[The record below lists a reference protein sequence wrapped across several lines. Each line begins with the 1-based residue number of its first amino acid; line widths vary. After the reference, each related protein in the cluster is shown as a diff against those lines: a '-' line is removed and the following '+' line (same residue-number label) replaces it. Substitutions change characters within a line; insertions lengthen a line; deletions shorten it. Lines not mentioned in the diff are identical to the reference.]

1 VTHERREEI
10 DWTMIMVVKRN
21 ISVSGTLLCAM
32 MLMGVARA
40 KADSPPAG
48 AQSIVNNGGFEDW
61 QAAPEALRKSMDCPR
76 APTGWSV
83 QPAQDAKSCSLRR
96 DTANKRGGRFSV
108 RLGNSNTKS
117 GLSLAQRI
125 DAEAEC
131 RYVIRL
137 WFKGDHIDA
146 YHPKGVIVHVAA
158 SSQSDK
164 HDTGLWS
171 GVLRAADKTA
181 PPNSGTFDWHEL
193 VATFDTP
200 LDTRSILLLV
210 ELRGAGVLWLDDV
223 QVTRLE
229 KCKQVESY

>member
-1 VTHERREEI
+1 
-10 DWTMIMVVKRN
+10 
-21 ISVSGTLLCAM
+21 M
-32 MLMGVARA
+32 MLVGAAWA
-40 KADSPPAG
+40 KADSPSTG
-48 AQSIVNNGGFEDW
+48 VRAQSIVSNGGFEDW
-61 QAAPEALRKSMDCPR
+61 EAAPDDLQKSLDCPR
-76 APTGWSV
+76 VPTGWSV
-83 QPAQDAKSCSLRR
+83 QPAQDRKSCSLRR
-96 DTANKRGGRFSV
+96 DAADKRGGRLSV
-108 RLGNSNTKS
+108 RLGNTNTKG

-125 DAEAEC
+125 DAEPEY

-146 YHPKGVIVHVAA
+146 YHPKGVIVHVVA

-171 GVLRAADKTA
+171 GALRVSDKTA
-181 PPNSGTFDWHEL
+181 PPKSGTFDWHEL
-193 VATFDTP
+193 VGTFDTP
-200 LDTRSILLLV
+200 LDTRSIMLLV